1 MLDHVFT
8 DAIGAVRDVLES
20 AMLERQALEERF
32 QTDLLLGDTTW
43 ETTYGLPGESE
54 TPAISAVVTLAWPTW
69 SQSAYRTWF
78 LDEELDDEAPRIEV
92 EVVFRIQQ
100 LSSIPDPTAARA
112 VVPASPSIG
121 ADRISSESV
130 TTETHY
136 SPDLETSAHAIE
148 LTYQGSYELDDA
160 ALANGAAL
168 DEAFAAIG
176 GWIAAALVR
185 LGDLRLP

>member
-8 DAIGAVRDVLES
+8 DAIGAVRDALES

-32 QTDLLLGDTTW
+32 QTDMLLGDTTW
-43 ETTYGLPGESE
+43 ETTYGLPGEAE
-54 TPAISAVVTLAWPTW
+54 TPEISAVVTLAWPTW

-78 LDEELDDEAPRIEV
+78 LDEELDEPPRIEV
-92 EVVFRIQQ
+92 EVVLRIQQ
-100 LSSIPDPTAARA
+100 LTTIPDPMAARA

-121 ADRISSESV
+121 ADRISLESV

-136 SPDLETSAHAIE
+136 SAELDASAHAVE

-160 ALANGAAL
+160 SLASGAAL
-168 DEAFAAIG
+168 DTAFHAIG
-176 GWIAAALVR
+176 GWIASALVR
-185 LGDLRLP
+185 LGDLRLV

>member
-8 DAIGAVRDVLES
+8 DAIAAVRDVLES

-54 TPAISAVVTLAWPTW
+54 TPEISAVVTLAWPTW

-78 LDEELDDEAPRIEV
+78 LDEQLDDAPRVEV

-100 LSSIPDPTAARA
+100 LGSIPDPAAARA

-121 ADRISSESV
+121 ADRMSSESI
-130 TTETHY
+130 TTETLY
-136 SPDLETSAHAIE
+136 SPDLDTSTHAIE

-168 DEAFAAIG
+168 DEAFQAIG